1 VDGVLTEQATG
12 NSAAHHIA
20 LRVGDLAR
28 ATAFYEEVFEACPM
42 MPAFEIKGNA
52 AATITAGPPGIAMK
66 VQPLGFEG
74 GGSVELFEFS
84 GPRRETRRIDAWV
97 GSLIHF
103 AIQVADTEATLARA
117 QRAGAQRLWP
127 EIKRQERMNVIYL
140 QDLDWNVV
148 EIIDVSM
155 KETMEITER
164 AYFGPDR
171 PPRR

>member
-1 VDGVLTEQATG
+1 MTGSATG

-20 LRVGDLAR
+20 LRVADLAR
-28 ATAFYEEVFEACPM
+28 ATAFYEKVFEACPM
-42 MPAFEIKGNA
+42 MPSFEIKGSA
-52 AATITAGPPGIAMK
+52 AQTIVAGPKGIAMK
-66 VQPLGFEG
+66 VQPLRFEG

-84 GPRRETRRIDAWV
+84 GPRRETRPMNAWE

-117 QRAGAQRLWP
+117 EAAGAQRLWP
-127 EIKRQERMNVIYL
+127 EIKRQERMNVIYI

-155 KETMEITER
+155 QETMEITER
-164 AYFGPDR
+164 AFFGS
-171 PPRR
+171 